1 MLSGTGAVDTKST
14 GEIFVKRI
22 RLVERALFLIG
33 EQNSGK
39 STQLR
44 SMFLDRRLGKDGMI
58 PTERSI
64 PRSYA
69 LSNERRLYLRLTS
82 PHEADEDLSGFLAT
96 CDSEMWPGKQGA
108 QRWNFAG
115 ALQMSM
121 TEKLRENPAEII
133 EAFKERF
140 FPERLR
146 VAILSPDR
154 RGWTMEWSELRSLTK
169 DLRKT
174 GSCEV
179 MAVDATDRIANGYLY
194 ADFFDFS

>member
-1 MLSGTGAVDTKST
+1 MRASIAPWRSPTSRDPAARAPWTWSCRCKSGCRCS
-14 GEIFVKRI
+14 GESGLCPYS
-22 RLVERALFLIG
+22 RLTC
-33 EQNSGK
+33 N
-39 STQLR
+39 
-44 SMFLDRRLGKDGMI
+44 GMI

-82 PHEADEDLSGFLAT
+82 PHEAGEDLSEFLAT
-96 CDSEMWPGKQGA
+96 CDSEMWPGRQGA

-115 ALQMSM
+115 ALQLSM
-121 TEKLRENPAEII
+121 TEKLRESPAEII
-133 EAFKERF
+133 ESFKERF
-140 FPERLR
+140 FPERVR

-154 RGWTMEWSELRSLTK
+154 RGWTMEWSQLQSMTK
-169 DLRKT
+169 DLRNS

-179 MAVDATDRIANGYLY
+179 MVVDATDRKANGNLY